1 MLGLLRIGYQ
11 LLSLSC
17 IRYCVLGI
25 TSLGHRP
32 YALDATSR
40 ATAGR
45 VSLVANLWVAHCT
58 IVLQLHTNTAAL
70 TLLDIPM

>member
-32 YALDATSR
+32 YALNATSR
-40 ATAGR
+40 ATAGGGYCWCVVCMCVWCT
-45 VSLVANLWVAHCT
+45 VSGGRGMLVSVL
-58 IVLQLHTNTAAL
+58 IVY
-70 TLLDIPM
+70 M

>member
-1 MLGLLRIGYQ
+1 MLRLLRIGYQ

-40 ATAGR
+40 ATA
-45 VSLVANLWVAHCT
+45 
-58 IVLQLHTNTAAL
+58 ILQYMAILGQA
-70 TLLDIPM
+70 IQ